1 MCIPG
6 LHITLGV
13 YLKIFNMFEMLCR
26 RIDVIISGGD
36 IEKTDKL
43 EELEIIFDEL
53 QSQKENIEQVF
64 DWNIIK
70 KNLTNTDELAKR

>member
-1 MCIPG
+1 
-6 LHITLGV
+6 
-13 YLKIFNMFEMLCR
+13 MFEMLCR

-36 IEKTDKL
+36 IENTDKL
-43 EELEIIFDEL
+43 EELEILFDEL

-70 KNLTNTDELAKR
+70 KT